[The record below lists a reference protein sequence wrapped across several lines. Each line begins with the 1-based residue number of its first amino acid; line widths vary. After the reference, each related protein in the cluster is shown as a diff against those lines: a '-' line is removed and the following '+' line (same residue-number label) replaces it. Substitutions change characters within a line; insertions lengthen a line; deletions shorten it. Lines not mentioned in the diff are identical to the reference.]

1 MYYAIG
7 FHVPTNIWVCQ
18 AHKNLGDAAAQ
29 NQNRRMGKAGYR
41 KDPEWISL
49 VHNSDPWEK
58 QKVTDTV
65 VFLHTQFVSQF
76 SDPTIE
82 WRNEN
87 GVVTDTAKGFSSKCA

>member
-1 MYYAIG
+1 MYCAIG
-7 FHVPTNIWVCQ
+7 FHVPTNIWVVQ
-18 AHKNLGDAAAQ
+18 SHKCVSDAAKQ
-29 NQNRRMGKAGYR
+29 NENRRMGRFGYR
-41 KDPEWISL
+41 REPEWISL
-49 VHNSDPWEK
+49 VHNREMWEK

-87 GVVTDTAKGFSSKCA
+87 GVVTDTAKGFSSKCV